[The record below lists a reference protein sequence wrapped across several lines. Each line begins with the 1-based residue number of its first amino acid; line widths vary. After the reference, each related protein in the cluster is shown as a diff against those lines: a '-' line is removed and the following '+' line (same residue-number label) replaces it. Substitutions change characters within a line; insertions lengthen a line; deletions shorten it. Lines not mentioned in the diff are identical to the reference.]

1 MKTLKIA
8 RAGIFKSTFSI
19 PEVSKYA
26 QQIQSTEQISQRC
39 TNNMICFHRLGT
51 WKITAHYDND
61 EENVACTEFKVQQF
75 GELNQIAYVWVFFSQ
90 RNDSDSAFFLSFFN
104 FYTLQFCPALK

>member
-1 MKTLKIA
+1 MKTLKKA

-26 QQIQSTEQISQRC
+26 QQIQSTEQTSHRC
-39 TNNMICFHRLGT
+39 SNNTVCFHRLGT

-61 EENVACTEFKVQQF
+61 EDSIASTEFKVQQF
-75 GELNQIAYVWVFFSQ
+75 GELNPIACVLCFFIII
-90 RNDSDSAFFLSFFN
+90 FL
-104 FYTLQFCPALK
+104 